1 MRRLLRRRLLL
12 AVGVIV
18 VLGAAGGFVYTRVSG
33 DAAVSY
39 RTQAVVL
46 GTVTQTISL
55 SGNLTPTDQS
65 NLDFGSAGKVTAVDV
80 NAGDS
85 VTQGETLAT
94 IDPMSLQAQLA
105 QAQANLVSAQ
115 AKLSLDQ
122 AGSAVSADKQALAS
136 DQTSLNDTIASD
148 NLKISQAQTAVA
160 NARSTYDSDGC
171 AANPNATGC
180 TGPAGA
186 VQALQNAQDSLQQA
200 QVQAQQ
206 SQDQAQAQVSSAQ
219 NQLSTADAQQPAQIQ
234 MDQAAVQSDQAALQL
249 DQEAAAGA
257 TITAPSAG
265 EVAEV
270 NVSVGESVTGSTSS
284 ASGSGSGGSGSSS
297 SYAIVVISPG
307 LFSVTGSVSDAQV
320 DEVVNGLHAQVT
332 PAGSTQAYPGTVTE
346 VAPVATITSGVATFP
361 VTVTL
366 SGTHPELK
374 SGMSA
379 SVVVTVNQVVGVLT
393 VPTSA
398 VHTTGSASTVQVL
411 DKGVPQTVAV
421 TVGASDAQRTQILTG
436 LTAGEQVV
444 LARVTSSIPS
454 SAGSGL
460 GGGTFLG
467 GGARRN
473 AGGPTTITGG

>member
-1 MRRLLRRRLLL
+1 MTFRSEAPLRGRLTPQAQRRGGPARGTSRSAEDDVREGRGAEQRLASPLGWRPGGRPSSPRCPRMRRLLRRRLLL

-65 NLDFGSAGKVTAVDV
+65 DLDFGSSGKVTAVDV
-80 NAGDS
+80 KPGDP

-94 IDPMSLQAQLA
+94 IDPTSLQAQLA

-206 SQDQAQAQVSSAQ
+206 SQDQAQAQVSS
-219 NQLSTADAQQPAQIQ
+219 AQIQ

-366 SGTHPELK
+366 S
-374 SGMSA
+374 
-379 SVVVTVNQVVGVLT
+379 
-393 VPTSA
+393 
-398 VHTTGSASTVQVL
+398 
-411 DKGVPQTVAV
+411 
-421 TVGASDAQRTQILTG
+421 
-436 LTAGEQVV
+436 
-444 LARVTSSIPS
+444 
-454 SAGSGL
+454 
-460 GGGTFLG
+460 
-467 GGARRN
+467 
-473 AGGPTTITGG
+473 